1 MIVFVFYKYFL
12 FNIENCYIC
21 MIFFDD
27 NEDKV
32 FNRYKLFLY

>member
-12 FNIENCYIC
+12 INKENCYIC

-27 NEDKV
+27 YEYKV
-32 FNRYKLFLY
+32 FNRY